1 MKGPAAYLRS
11 HACELLICAANCD
24 ELQRKMML
32 RNLEE
37 TWRGWHDPQESITSR
52 RVAYVAQ
59 KLDLSIN
66 EVHRQYEAI
75 ADRLQIALDLE
86 WRKPN

>member
-1 MKGPAAYLRS
+1 
-11 HACELLICAANCD
+11 
-24 ELQRKMML
+24 ML
-32 RNLEE
+32 RNLDVKLIE
-37 TWRGWHDPQESITSR
+37 WLDPQESITSR

-59 KLDLSIN
+59 KLGLSID

>member
-1 MKGPAAYLRS
+1 
-11 HACELLICAANCD
+11 
-24 ELQRKMML
+24 MML

-37 TWRGWHDPQESITSR
+37 KSSWWYDPKEPVTSR

-59 KLDLSIN
+59 KFDLSVD

-75 ADRLQIALDLE
+75 ADRLQIALDLK